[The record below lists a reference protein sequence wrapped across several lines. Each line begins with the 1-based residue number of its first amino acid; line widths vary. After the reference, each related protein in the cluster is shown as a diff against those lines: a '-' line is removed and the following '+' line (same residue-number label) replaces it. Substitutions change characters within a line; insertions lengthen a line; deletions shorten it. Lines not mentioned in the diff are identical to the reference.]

1 MIHAWHGCRRQRFTH
16 GMAVGNREIYAWH
29 DYVGYSEIY
38 TLHYVVFVNNATTT
52 VNLPDESLP
61 YNVGI

>member
-1 MIHAWHGCRRQRFTH
+1 
-16 GMAVGNREIYAWH
+16 MAVGNREIYAWH

-38 TLHYVVFVNNATTT
+38 ILHYLVFVNNATTT